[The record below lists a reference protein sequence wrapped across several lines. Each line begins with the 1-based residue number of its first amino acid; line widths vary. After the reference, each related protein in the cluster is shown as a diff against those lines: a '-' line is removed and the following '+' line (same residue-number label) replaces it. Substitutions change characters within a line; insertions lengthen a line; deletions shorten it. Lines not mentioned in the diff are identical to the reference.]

1 MQWKRRKDKRRLRH
15 MACTHQG
22 RRGNNEDAMAAEPE
36 LRLYVV
42 ADGMGGYEGG
52 EIASRVTVETLRGFF
67 RTNAADGDATWPVGL
82 DLALSYPENLIN
94 AAIRLAN
101 RQVRARR
108 SGRLEQMGS
117 TVAALVL
124 HNGHAVVGHVGD
136 SRVYRLRGDEL
147 MQLTRDHSLV
157 EEMLAAGMDLD
168 PRSCGFSNVVTR
180 ALGTTRAAPE
190 LQSFKARPGDRYLLC
205 TDGLTEKLDDET
217 IRALLAGAPP
227 EQSCP
232 ALVQRAYTEGGKDN
246 ITAVVVEVL
255 S

>member
-1 MQWKRRKDKRRLRH
+1 MFWKRHRKSRLRH

-36 LRLYVV
+36 LSLFVV

-52 EIASRVTVETLRGFF
+52 EIASRVTVDTMREFF
-67 RTNAADGDATWPVGL
+67 RHNATDGDATWPVGL
-82 DLALSYPENLIN
+82 DLALSFPENLIN

-108 SGRLEQMGS
+108 KGRLEQMGS

-147 MQLTRDHSLV
+147 VQLTRDHSLV
-157 EEMLAAGMDLD
+157 AEMQAAGMDVD
-168 PRSCGFSNVVTR
+168 PRACSFSNVVTR
-180 ALGTTRAAPE
+180 ALGTGRAAPE
-190 LQSFKARPGDRYLLC
+190 LDSFEVLPGDRYLLC
-205 TDGLTEKLDDET
+205 TDGLTEKLDDAVIHE
-217 IRALLAGAPP
+217 LLAGAPP
-227 EQSCP
+227 EQACP
-232 ALVQRAYTEGGKDN
+232 ALVQRAYAAGGKDN

-255 S
+255 A